1 MSKYAVSKGMALSVL
16 TTRVLTLREVLGVRV
31 CVGLRR
37 RLRVVVVHAPCVPTT
52 TTYSLRIYRCP
63 YYLFTDARTTTTTY
77 LPMHVLHTYRF
88 TYYYYVPMYLLLLT
102 ELGACPRRS
111 PSDSSS
117 RRGPLRACPGLEVG
131 VRGWGLGVGD

>member
-1 MSKYAVSKGMALSVL
+1 MYTCVWASVAVCGSLLCMR
-16 TTRVLTLREVLGVRV
+16 RVYLLLLLRTHYV
-31 CVGLRR
+31 
-37 RLRVVVVHAPCVPTT
+37 
-52 TTYSLRIYRCP
+52 
-63 YYLFTDARTTTTTY
+63 FTDVRTTY
-77 LPMHVLHTYRF
+77 LPMHVLLLLLIYRCTYYTLTDF

>member
-1 MSKYAVSKGMALSVL
+1 MYTCVWASVAVCGSLLCMR
-16 TTRVLTLREVLGVRV
+16 RVYLLLLLRTHYV
-31 CVGLRR
+31 
-37 RLRVVVVHAPCVPTT
+37 
-52 TTYSLRIYRCP
+52 
-63 YYLFTDARTTTTTY
+63 FTDVRTTY

-131 VRGWGLGVGD
+131 VRGWGFGVGD